1 MSRYKASLIH
11 LCISAVLV
19 GTVIGIAYWIW
30 YPGPTL
36 EVVGAFP
43 LIKLLVLVDLVIGPL
58 LTLVVF
64 VHGKPGLKFDLT
76 VIALLQISTLV
87 YGSYKLF
94 DEKPDY
100 LVFAIDR
107 LEFVASKQI
116 DESAMQFEGSATEQ
130 FARLTQVF
138 ARLPENPEEYQR
150 YLMSVM
156 DGQPDLERRAEY
168 WESWAAGA
176 DAIRSSVKPI
186 DAINAISPK
195 ESENIR
201 QAIENYGDQHPN
213 LGVLP
218 IGGIERDLGM
228 LIDGD
233 TLEVLDVLDANP
245 WLSEAS

>member
-1 MSRYKASLIH
+1 MSRYQASLIH

-19 GTVIGIAYWIW
+19 GTVIGIVYWIW
-30 YPGPTL
+30 YPEPTL

-43 LIKLLVLVDLVIGPL
+43 IIKLLVLVDLMVGPL
-58 LTLVVF
+58 LTLIVF

-76 VIALLQISTLV
+76 VIALLQISALL
-87 YGSYKLF
+87 YGSYRLF

-107 LEFVASKQI
+107 LEFVSSKQI
-116 DESAMQFEGSATEQ
+116 DRSAIRFEGSESER

-150 YLMSVM
+150 YLGSVM

-186 DAINAISPK
+186 DAIKATSTK
-195 ESENIR
+195 ERENISR
-201 QAIENYGDQHPN
+201 AIEDYGDQHPN

-233 TLEVLDVLDANP
+233 TLEVLDLLDANP
-245 WLSEAS
+245 WLSDAP